1 MAGPFAFLV
10 CLAGGALSCAS
21 GSASS
26 DPQVDSGPPSDGAIP
41 DATLDAQGDSPGQ
54 SSVDSTAP
62 ETTIGTDGGAGDADE
77 TGVDAP
83 VDTGADANEDGGMD
97 SGSTLDTGTIVDTGL
112 PQAEAGLGSGPFMI
126 ANLSTGFVVDNSGG
140 SSSSGNPVIQYNAN
154 GATNQAWSPVS
165 VAGGAYLLI
174 NQKSSL
180 ALDVSGT
187 STDQATVTGS
197 AAEQWTFFP
206 AGTAG
211 YYTITSG
218 GGGGVLTSPS
228 STEGAQLAV
237 SPGVG
242 SPSQQWRL
250 VPAQ

>member
-10 CLAGGALSCAS
+10 CLASAAVSCAS
-21 GSASS
+21 GSAGG
-26 DPQVDSGPPSDGAIP
+26 DPQVDSGPPSDGTTP
-41 DATLDAQGDSPGQ
+41 DATLDAQGDSPGE

-62 ETTIGTDGGAGDADE
+62 ETAIGTDGGAGDADE
-77 TGVDAP
+77 TGVDAS
-83 VDTGADANEDGGMD
+83 VDTGAEANEDGGMD
-97 SGSTLDTGTIVDTGL
+97 SGSTLDTGIIVDTGAAE
-112 PQAEAGLGSGPFMI
+112 AEAGLTGPFMI
-126 ANLSTGFVVDNSGG
+126 ENLSTGFVVDNSGG

-154 GATNQAWSPVS
+154 GGTNQAWSPVS
-165 VAGGAYLLI
+165 VAGGAYMLI
-174 NQKSSL
+174 NQNSNL

-187 STDQATVTGS
+187 STDQATVTGK

-228 STEGAQLAV
+228 STQGAQLVV

>member
-1 MAGPFAFLV
+1 
-10 CLAGGALSCAS
+10 
-21 GSASS
+21 
-26 DPQVDSGPPSDGAIP
+26 
-41 DATLDAQGDSPGQ
+41 
-54 SSVDSTAP
+54 
-62 ETTIGTDGGAGDADE
+62 
-77 TGVDAP
+77 
-83 VDTGADANEDGGMD
+83 MD
-97 SGSTLDTGTIVDTGL
+97 SSSTLDTGTIVDTGS
-112 PQAEAGLGSGPFMI
+112 PEADAGLGSGPFMI
-126 ANLSTGFVVDNSGG
+126 ANLSTGFVADNSGG
-140 SSSSGNPVIQYNAN
+140 SSSSGNPVIQYHAN
-154 GATNQAWSPVS
+154 GGTNQAWSPVS

-174 NQKSSL
+174 NQNSNL
-180 ALDVSGT
+180 ALDLSGT

-197 AAEQWTFFP
+197 ATQQWTFFP

-228 STEGAQLAV
+228 SSEGAQLVV